1 MAHPLVVVAMIVLG
15 FFIGSLLNT
24 LASWMEKVNLGF
36 LGGGPHDNLYSV
48 FMGTFYFTA
57 VFSIPLSGNIP
68 LFIVGAAIFLYTL
81 YGRFAAEEV
90 EPEKPE
96 DKVITKWYS
105 GLP

>member
-1 MAHPLVVVAMIVLG
+1 MAHPLVIFAMLALG
-15 FFIGSLLNT
+15 FFIGKLLQSLI
-24 LASWMEKVNLGF
+24 SWMESRQVLGTEAY
-36 LGGGPHDNLYSV
+36 HNVYSLV
-48 FMGTFYFTA
+48 VGTFYFTTL
-57 VFSIPLSGNIP
+57 FSIPLSGNIP

-81 YGRFAAEEV
+81 YGRFAADQL